1 MSAQSFNPSTR
12 RQQGGGM
19 NWYLDVLKKYAVFS
33 GRARRKEFWMFY
45 LFYLIIVVV
54 LGIVEW
60 MIGIPAVLTGI
71 YTLALIVPTI
81 AVTVRRLHD
90 TGRTGW
96 WWFIWLV
103 PVIGGIV
110 LLVFLVLDS
119 QPGDNEYGPNPK
131 AAAA

>member
-1 MSAQSFNPSTR
+1 
-12 RQQGGGM
+12 M
-19 NWYLDVLKKYAVFS
+19 NWYVEVLKKYAVFA

-54 LGIVEW
+54 LGIIEW
-60 MIGIPAVLTGI
+60 TIGIPGVLSGI
-71 YTLALIVPTI
+71 YTLALLVPTI

-90 TGRTGW
+90 TDRSGW

-103 PVIGGIV
+103 PVVGWIV
-110 LLVFLVLDS
+110 MLVFLVLDS